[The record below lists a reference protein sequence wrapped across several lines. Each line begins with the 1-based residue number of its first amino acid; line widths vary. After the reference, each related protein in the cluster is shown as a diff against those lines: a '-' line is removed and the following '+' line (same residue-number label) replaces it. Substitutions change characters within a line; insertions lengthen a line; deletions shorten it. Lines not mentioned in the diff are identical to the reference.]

1 MALSIKGKGYG
12 CLYLHV
18 CISIKC
24 MCVCVCVCVFKI
36 WKIVKKFSHS
46 QLFGTPWTVAP
57 PVPWTGPLSM
67 GFPGKN
73 PGVGCHFSSRG
84 SSWLR
89 NPTWLSSLSCTG
101 RRLLYHWATG
111 EVKKLMTEVA
121 FFSENYSRAG
131 WLVNNFLKFVVNVVL
146 KKLTSIMHEPIF
158 ANFYPS
164 WRRHA
169 KNMP

>member
-1 MALSIKGKGYG
+1 
-12 CLYLHV
+12 
-18 CISIKC
+18 

-36 WKIVKKFSHS
+36 WKIVKNSVTVNSLGPHGLYPPQSHG
-46 QLFGTPWTVAP
+46 QGPCPWDFPARILEWVAI
-57 PVPWTGPLSM
+57 
-67 GFPGKN
+67 
-73 PGVGCHFSSRG
+73 FSSRG